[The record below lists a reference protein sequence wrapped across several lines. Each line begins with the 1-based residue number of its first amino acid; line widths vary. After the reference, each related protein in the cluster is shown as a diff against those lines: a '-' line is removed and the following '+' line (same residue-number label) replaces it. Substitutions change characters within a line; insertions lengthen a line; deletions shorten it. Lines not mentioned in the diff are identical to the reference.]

1 MAAACG
7 WLAGRHR
14 DAGRL
19 RFNPYKFGMVEGSD
33 SHSAASAYRQD
44 NYFGEHG
51 TLDDKPEKRLS
62 PVRHLNLDNRQVDP
76 AGLTGVWAN
85 DNTRD
90 AIWAAISR
98 KETYATSGLRLKVR
112 LFGGWQYDPKVLEQK
127 DWVSAGYA
135 QGVPMGGDLPQKVSK
150 APTFIVWAEKDSS
163 GPNLDRIQIVKGWAK
178 NGQSFEKIY
187 DVAWAGDRR
196 PDPVTGQVPPIGST
210 VDIAK
215 GTYEDTIGAAELKTV
230 WTDPDFDP
238 SLDAF
243 YYARVLLIPIPRWT
257 TIQSAQLHIV
267 PPSVVPLTVQDRDW
281 SSPI

>member
-1 MAAACG
+1 
-7 WLAGRHR
+7 
-14 DAGRL
+14 
-19 RFNPYKFGMVEGSD
+19 
-33 SHSAASAYRQD
+33 
-44 NYFGEHG
+44 
-51 TLDDKPEKRLS
+51 
-62 PVRHLNLDNRQVDP
+62 VDP

-85 DNTRD
+85 ENTRD

-112 LFGGWQYDPKVLEQK
+112 LFGGWGYDPKVLEQK
-127 DWVSAGYA
+127 DWVKAGYA
-135 QGVPMGGDLPQKVSK
+135 QGVPMGGDLPEKTSK
-150 APTFIVWAEKDSS
+150 APMFIVWAEKDPS

-187 DVAWAGDRR
+187 DVAWAGDRK
-196 PDPVTGQVPPIGST
+196 PDPATGKVPAIGST

-243 YYARVLLIPIPRWT
+243 YYARVLLIPTPRWARRST
-257 TIQSAQLHIV
+257 CATRLPVIGS
-267 PPSVVPLTVQDRDW
+267 R
-281 SSPI
+281 SSTAPMATA